1 MVRKFNDSKISIV
14 ITKAPDKNWN
24 SLISKSEF
32 GTYFQTMEYAKARKK
47 FFGHIPMFLRFY
59 STSGKVIG
67 QLLLFQTRFA
77 LERFKKYFGF
87 SKISSIYKNFAF
99 PINNLNW
106 SYGPLIFDMNYKND
120 IMQSFANFL
129 KSEKYNF
136 KGHSHPLDGLVF
148 PSQFG
153 FNTEKN
159 STFVINLNDDIETI
173 FNNTNKN
180 SVRKNIKRSEIR
192 GVKIRLIESKSD
204 ALNHFN
210 LLKEHRIR
218 NNLIYPS
225 KEIVLEN
232 YRLGKKKGLTGF
244 LALFEGKPIASI
256 TFVYLNGY
264 ILEEGI
270 SRSVTDI
277 RKKLYAQELLRWNII
292 KWGKENDCKFYDL
305 AGVKA
310 ENRTTKEDG
319 IFRNKEKWGGKL
331 IHYKSYSKK

>member
-1 MVRKFNDSKISIV
+1 MKRKYKDDEISI
-14 ITKAPDKNWN
+14 IINKKPDKNWN
-24 SLISKSEF
+24 SFISKSEF
-32 GTYFQTMEYAKARKK
+32 GTYFQTIEYAKARKK

-59 STSGKVIG
+59 SSSGKVVG

-106 SYGPLIFDMNYKND
+106 SYGPLIFDINYKNEV
-120 IMQSFANFL
+120 MLAFGNFL

-148 PSQFG
+148 PSQIG
-153 FNTEKN
+153 FNAKET
-159 STFVINLNDDIETI
+159 STFIINLEDNIETI

-180 SVRKNIKRSEIR
+180 SVRKNIKRAESR
-192 GVKIRLIESKSD
+192 GVKIKLIESKSD

-232 YRLGKKKGLTGF
+232 YRLGKNKGLTGF
-244 LALFEGKPIASI
+244 LALFEKKPVSSI

-270 SRSVTDI
+270 SRSTTDI
-277 RKKLYAQELLRWNII
+277 KKKLYAQELLRWNII
-292 KWGKENDCKFYDL
+292 KWGKENNCRFYDL

-310 ENRTTKEDG
+310 ENRTSKEEG

-331 IHYKSYSKK
+331 IHYVSYSNK